1 MSSPPLSF
9 HKQIENYAKTFYE
22 QSIDRPHY
30 NGDTKIY
37 GDFKEFL
44 TCQNFL
50 SSIFRD
56 PQFELDSFNAR
67 LFNSDSL
74 VKESQLNF
82 ARFTAVLLLR
92 LLSIQP
98 YSSAHDPPLAER
110 HVLLDKQQC
119 LLDKVTKVSKV
130 FKEYNEHYLDTR
142 LATLTSLRQLFTSW
156 TKDMEIQTS
165 QIANITSEK
174 SSLPP
179 KAKTLKSGQ
188 SKISVILHRHVVSV
202 KNDSVNSSSCA
213 SPSLPSICLSPPQPP
228 RSSSPSK
235 KSASPRPSTPPV
247 RPTPCVSPVKI
258 SPRATCSPK
267 SPRVPVSS
275 GLLPTPSPGILPT
288 PPPCCSI
295 AALNRPPAASFSP
308 PAPALSP
315 DTLAPIL
322 ASYLT
327 ALLSTP
333 CPLPPPSPRAPPWHC
348 KPRIKV

>member
-9 HKQIENYAKTFYE
+9 QKQIENYAKTFYE

-30 NGDTKIY
+30 NGDTKLY

-98 YSSAHDPPLAER
+98 YSSAHDPPLADR

-130 FKEYNEHYLDTR
+130 FEEYNERYLDTR

-165 QIANITSEK
+165 QIAKITSEK
-174 SSLPP
+174 SPLPP
-179 KAKTLKSGQ
+179 KTKTLKSGQ
-188 SKISVILHRHVVSV
+188 SKISVILHS
-202 KNDSVNSSSCA
+202 
-213 SPSLPSICLSPPQPP
+213 
-228 RSSSPSK
+228 
-235 KSASPRPSTPPV
+235 
-247 RPTPCVSPVKI
+247 
-258 SPRATCSPK
+258 ATCYPK
-267 SPRVPVSS
+267 SSRVPARS

-295 AALNRPPAASFSP
+295 AALHRTSAASFSP
-308 PAPALSP
+308 SAPALSP

-322 ASYLT
+322 ASYLA

-333 CPLPPPSPRAPPWHC
+333 CPLSPPSPRAPPWHC